1 MRGLSPHTESVSAER
16 TPHPALR
23 ATFSHKG
30 RREESLV
37 VARQLLSIRMVRR
50 RFSAVSNHEATLVPN
65 G

>member
-1 MRGLSPHTESVSAER
+1 MRGLSPRKDLVFAER

-30 RREESLV
+30 RREETL
-37 VARQLLSIRMVRR
+37 VARHLLSTLMVRR